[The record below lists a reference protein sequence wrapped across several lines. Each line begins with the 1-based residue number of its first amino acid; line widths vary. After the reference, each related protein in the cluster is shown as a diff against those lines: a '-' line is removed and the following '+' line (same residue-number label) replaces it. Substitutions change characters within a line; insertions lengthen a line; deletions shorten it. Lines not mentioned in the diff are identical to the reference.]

1 MQRQIQNRAGVSLMS
16 KRQVKKKSYVNLI
29 SPINPG
35 SVQRLI
41 NVIRNKLRNGI
52 ETFTIIISS
61 PGGDVNSGITAY
73 NFLKG
78 IPAEVITHNIGIVHS
93 IAVVIFC
100 AGSKRHCSPNSQ
112 FLIHGIGFNAKEG
125 QRFNEVLLGERLE
138 NMKNQRITISK
149 IISENSKKSL
159 KEIENAMYKG
169 VVWTPKQA
177 MEYGLVHEISTKLF
191 EKGADVEQV

>member
-1 MQRQIQNRAGVSLMS
+1 MCGTSTIHTSCHRDTLKKYSNRLKTRSQNSLTRCERPTS
-16 KRQVKKKSYVNLI
+16 KRQVKKKSYINLI
-29 SPINPG
+29 SPIN
-35 SVQRLI
+35 SENVQRLI
-41 NVIRNKLRNGI
+41 NVIRNKLRNGF

-61 PGGDVNSGITAY
+61 PRGDVNSGITAY

-159 KEIENAMYKG
+159 KENRKCN
-169 VVWTPKQA
+169 V
-177 MEYGLVHEISTKLF
+177 
-191 EKGADVEQV
+191 